1 MAAANEPVARTKVL
15 IVDDQPAVLSAV
27 RDWLAYDTD
36 LDIIGQAEDG
46 ITALTL
52 AQELQP
58 DIVLIDLKMPNMDGI
73 ATAGALREVAPQVR
87 VVILTVYDDV
97 ASRARAQA
105 AGVAAFVAKHDSIET
120 LLAVIREV
128 TASRQERL

>member
-1 MAAANEPVARTKVL
+1 MAAATEPVARTTVL

-27 RDWLAYDTD
+27 RDWLAYETD

-46 ITALTL
+46 VTALIL

-73 ATAGALREVAPQVR
+73 ATAEALREVAPQVR
-87 VVILTVYDDV
+87 VVILTIYDDV

-105 AGVAAFVAKHDSIET
+105 AGVAAFVAKHDSVEA
-120 LLAVIREV
+120 LLAAIRKV
-128 TASRQERL
+128 AAGRQECL